1 MGARLLALHTA
12 YDHKELPVL
21 DIKVLRDNAEAVK
34 AGARKKR
41 LPDRADAVDR
51 ALAVDAEL
59 RQLLPRL
66 DALRGNQKSSGK
78 NIGKLS
84 PEEREEYLAV
94 QKTAKVEIQQLEA
107 QEKSL
112 KEQLQQAL
120 ALVPNLPDDDVPD
133 GKDDTE
139 NIETKRWGTVRDFG
153 FTPRAHYDIGEAQ
166 GWLDF
171 NRAAELA
178 GSRNYLLFGDLA
190 LLHDAVLRFAIE
202 HMVQLGF
209 VPVDP
214 PLLVRDAAMFGTGF
228 FPGGEEQTYRCEK
241 DGLNLI
247 GTSEVPVT
255 SLHAGEMLD
264 EAALPKLYVARSAC
278 FRREAGTYGKDTRGL
293 YRVHQFQKVE
303 QVVVDIADKAR
314 SIEHHHAIVANAEAV
329 LQAFELPYR
338 IVAVCGGDLGVP
350 QAMKY
355 DIETW
360 MPSRN
365 NYGETHSAS
374 RFYDY
379 QARRLNL
386 RYRPKDGGK
395 PLYCHT
401 LNNTVIASP
410 RVLIALLENH
420 QNPDGTVAVPAALQ
434 PLMGGRAVLGKP
446 VW

>member
-1 MGARLLALHTA
+1 
-12 YDHKELPVL
+12 VL
-21 DIKVLRDNAEAVK
+21 DIKVLRDDPEAVK

-41 LPDRADAVDR
+41 MPDRVQAVDR
-51 ALAVDAEL
+51 ALQIDAEL
-59 RQLLPRL
+59 RLLIPKL
-66 DALRGNQKSSGK
+66 DGMRS
-78 NIGKLS
+78 
-84 PEEREEYLAV
+84 E
-94 QKTAKVEIQQLEA
+94 QKTAGKAMGKLAPAEREQVLEQQRRLKAEMA
-107 QEKSL
+107 AFEEQEKAL
-112 KEQLQQAL
+112 RAELNAQL
-120 ALVPNLPDDDVPD
+120 ALVPNVPD
-133 GKDDTE
+133 AEVPEGKDDTE
-139 NIETKRWGTVRDFG
+139 NVEQKRWGTVRDFG
-153 FTPRAHYDIGEAQ
+153 FPPRPHYEIGEAQ

-171 NRAAELA
+171 TRAAELA
-178 GSRNYLLFGDLA
+178 GSRNYILFGELA
-190 LLHDAVLRFAIE
+190 LLHDAVLRFAVDY
-202 HMVQLGF
+202 MVQQGF
-209 VPVDP
+209 VLVDP

-255 SLHAGEMLD
+255 SLHAGEILL
-264 EAALPKLYVARSAC
+264 EEQLPKRYVARSAC

-303 QVVVDIADKAR
+303 QVIVDVGDKQR
-314 SIEHHHAIVANAEAV
+314 SIAHHHAIVQNAEAC

-379 QARRLNL
+379 QARRLDI
-386 RYRPKDGGK
+386 RYRGKGGGK
-395 PLYCHT
+395 VQICHT

-410 RVLIALLENH
+410 RALIPLLENH
-420 QNPDGTVAVPAALQ
+420 QLPDGTVRVPAALRSY
-434 PLMGGRAVLGKP
+434 LGGRELLGRP
-446 VW
+446 VF

>member
-1 MGARLLALHTA
+1 
-12 YDHKELPVL
+12 VL
-21 DIKVLRDNAEAVK
+21 DIKVLRDNPDAVR
-34 AGARKKR
+34 AGAIKKR
-41 LPDRADAVDR
+41 LPDRAAAVDR
-51 ALAVDAEL
+51 ALAIDADLRALIPKLDGLRGEQKSASKQIGAMAPAEREQFLAAQRAKKAEIGEL
-59 RQLLPRL
+59 EAREKQLRL
-66 DALRGNQKSSGK
+66 DLD
-78 NIGKLS
+78 
-84 PEEREEYLAV
+84 
-94 QKTAKVEIQQLEA
+94 QQ
-107 QEKSL
+107 
-112 KEQLQQAL
+112 L
-120 ALVPNLPDDDVPD
+120 ALVPNVPDADVPE

-139 NIETKRWGTVRDFG
+139 NVEVKRWGTVQDHG
-153 FTPRAHYDIGEAQ
+153 FPLRAHDEIAEAQ
-166 GWLDF
+166 GWLDSK
-171 NRAAELA
+171 RASEMA
-178 GSRNYLLFGDLA
+178 GSRNYFLFGDLA
-190 LLHDAVLRFAIE
+190 LLHDAVLRFAVE
-202 HMVQLGF
+202 LMVERGF

-214 PLLVRDAAMFGTGF
+214 PLLVRDQAMFGTGF

-255 SLHAGEMLD
+255 SLHGGEMLPED
-264 EAALPKLYVARSAC
+264 QLPKKYVARSAC

-303 QVVVDIADKAR
+303 QVIVDLADKAR
-314 SIEHHHAIVANAEAV
+314 SIQHHRDIVANAEAV

-360 MPSRN
+360 MPSRKA
-365 NYGETHSAS
+365 YGETHSAS

-379 QARRLNL
+379 QARRLDL

-395 PLYCHT
+395 PMFCHT

-410 RVLIALLENH
+410 RALIPLLENH
-420 QNPDGTVAVPAALQ
+420 QQKDGTVRVPTALQ
-434 PLMGGRAVLGKP
+434 PLLGGRKVLGRP